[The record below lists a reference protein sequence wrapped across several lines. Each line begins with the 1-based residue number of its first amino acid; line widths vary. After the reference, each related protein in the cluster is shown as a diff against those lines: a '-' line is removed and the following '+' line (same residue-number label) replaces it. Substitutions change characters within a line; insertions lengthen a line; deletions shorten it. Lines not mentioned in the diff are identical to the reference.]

1 MFTTTNSKP
10 IVGLQDTTII
20 RKNYTAMNDSFAHL
34 ESQGIKT
41 GARDLNKL
49 ESVDRLLQ
57 NASQAAAHSNNH
69 QAALVGST
77 SSSSAAMGF
86 NTTKTQRCNT
96 AAGLGGANP
105 RSNGRA
111 LHGSK

>member
-10 IVGLQDTTII
+10 VAVVALQDNII
-20 RKNYTAMNDSFAHL
+20 RKNYTVMNDSFAHL
-34 ESQGIKT
+34 ESQGIKS

-49 ESVDRLLQ
+49 ESVDRLIQ
-57 NASQAAAHSNNH
+57 NASQANH
-69 QAALVGST
+69 AIVGST
-77 SSSSAAMGF
+77 STSSAAMGY